1 MIPIFG
7 RELLSVKGGEDT
19 TYLFLSLTGCSLP
32 CIRSTSLYKSTCV
45 PHQGFNNLLTPVIV
59 SFKRRQDKRKY
70 KQTKITEEK
79 ERLGSRPESTPIQNR
94 LGPLKCSGLLKK

>member
-1 MIPIFG
+1 MFG
-7 RELLSVKGGEDT
+7 RELLSVKGGKDT

-32 CIRSTSLYKSTCV
+32 YIRSTSLYKSICV
-45 PHQGFNNLLTPVIV
+45 PHQGFNNLLTPVTV

-79 ERLGSRPESTPIQNR
+79 ERLGSMPESTPI
-94 LGPLKCSGLLKK
+94 